1 MIYNFFL
8 CVLVVINS
16 RWDREDRLKFF
27 QLISIFILLFVSKS
41 FANDIEAG
49 DERFHK
55 NCHNCHGKAGMGV
68 ASYPKVSGLESSY
81 IVDRLNRYRSGEKI
95 GSNSG
100 LMISMARKL
109 TDEEIRICLLYTSPS
124 PRD

>member
-1 MIYNFFL
+1 M
-8 CVLVVINS
+8 
-16 RWDREDRLKFF
+16 KFF
-27 QLISIFILLFVSKS
+27 QLVSILVLFFVSKS

-68 ASYPKVSGLESSY
+68 ASYPKVSGLEFSY

-109 TDEEIRICLLYTSPS
+109 TDEEIRILAAYLSS
-124 PRD
+124 VNN

>member
-1 MIYNFFL
+1 MIYNFVL
-8 CVLVVINS
+8 CVLVVIDS

-49 DERFHK
+49 NERFHK

-109 TDEEIRICLLYTSPS
+109 TDEEIRILAAYLSS
-124 PRD
+124 VNN

>member
-1 MIYNFFL
+1 M
-8 CVLVVINS
+8 
-16 RWDREDRLKFF
+16 KFF
-27 QLISIFILLFVSKS
+27 QLFSAFYLFLMSVS

-49 DERFHK
+49 NERYHK
-55 NCHNCHGKAGMGV
+55 NCHNCHGPAGMGV
-68 ASYPKVSGLESSY
+68 ASYPKVAGLDSAY

-109 TDEEIRICLLYTSPS
+109 SDSEIKILAAYLSS
-124 PRD
+124 IN

>member
-1 MIYNFFL
+1 M
-8 CVLVVINS
+8 
-16 RWDREDRLKFF
+16 KFF

-68 ASYPKVSGLESSY
+68 ASYPKVSGLEFSY
-81 IVDRLNRYRSGEKI
+81 IVDRLSRYRSGEKI

-100 LMISMARKL
+100 LMISFARKL
-109 TDEEIRICLLYTSPS
+109 TDEEIRVLAAYLSS
-124 PRD
+124 VNN

>member
-1 MIYNFFL
+1 MIYNFVL

-95 GSNSG
+95 GSNS
-100 LMISMARKL
+100 
-109 TDEEIRICLLYTSPS
+109 
-124 PRD
+124 

>member
-1 MIYNFFL
+1 MLLRGESLNSLSLVIFL
-8 CVLVVINS
+8 LAIATN
-16 RWDREDRLKFF
+16 
-27 QLISIFILLFVSKS
+27 
-41 FANDIEAG
+41 AYGNAIEEG
-49 DERFHK
+49 NERYHK

-109 TDEEIRICLLYTSPS
+109 SDEEISILAAYLSS
-124 PRD
+124 VN

>member
-1 MIYNFFL
+1 MLLIGEEL
-8 CVLVVINS
+8 
-16 RWDREDRLKFF
+16 LKIF
-27 QLISIFILLFVSKS
+27 QLVCAFCLFFASIS
-41 FANDIEAG
+41 FANDIDEG
-49 DERFHK
+49 NERFHK

-68 ASYPKVSGLESSY
+68 ASYPKVAGLESEY

-109 TDEEIRICLLYTSPS
+109 TDREIDILAAYLSS
-124 PRD
+124 IN

>member
-1 MIYNFFL
+1 M
-8 CVLVVINS
+8 
-16 RWDREDRLKFF
+16 KFF
-27 QLISIFILLFVSKS
+27 QLISIFILFFASKS

-55 NCHNCHGKAGMGV
+55 NSHNCHGKAGMGV
-68 ASYPKVSGLESSY
+68 ASYPKLSGLESSY

-109 TDEEIRICLLYTSPS
+109 TDEEIRVLAAYLSSINN
-124 PRD
+124 

>member
-1 MIYNFFL
+1 M
-8 CVLVVINS
+8 
-16 RWDREDRLKFF
+16 KFF
-27 QLISIFILLFVSKS
+27 QLISIFILLFVSRS
-41 FANDIEAG
+41 FAKDIEAG
-49 DERFHK
+49 DERFNK

-109 TDEEIRICLLYTSPS
+109 TDEEIRILAAYLSS
-124 PRD
+124 VNN